1 MRKCYLVVGSS
12 RGIGQAVA
20 QSLEANGHKIL
31 AVSRSPSQFETWI
44 PADVTTDIGI
54 EAIKSH
60 VGTMPLDGVLFMG
73 GIWEKNAFTDSYD
86 FLSSEREEIKAVI
99 AVNLVAPII
108 LAHSLAQNLSMTP
121 NPRIV
126 LMGSTSGMDNH
137 SPQEVAYTA
146 SKFGL
151 RGVSQSLAIAFRSL
165 NIGVSIINPGY
176 VGTPEVQN
184 DIASGEGC
192 PEAPIPLAD
201 VVRTVEYILESSS
214 STVPQEINMTGKLP
228 D

>member
-1 MRKCYLVVGSS
+1 LKKRYLVVGSS
-12 RGIGQAVA
+12 RGIGAAVA
-20 QSLEANGHKIL
+20 KSLEANGHQVL
-31 AVSRSPSQFETWI
+31 AVSRGVSQFSTWI
-44 PADVTTDIGI
+44 PADVTTDKGVD
-54 EAIKSH
+54 AIQSH
-60 VGTMPLDGVLFMG
+60 VGATPLDGLLFMG
-73 GIWEKNAFTDSYD
+73 GIWEKNAFTHSYD
-86 FLSSEREEIKAVI
+86 FLSSEREEIRDVI
-99 AVNLVAPII
+99 AVNLIAPII

-151 RGVSQSLAIAFRSL
+151 RGVSQSLAMAFRPL

-192 PEAPIPLAD
+192 SETPIPLAD

-228 D
+228 